1 MRSRRRIS
9 DLILAFTLSYLFT
22 IILLYA
28 VLDILLYAPPP
39 LEILRYFRVPT
50 DVFLDFFWD
59 FYFRLCRGLA
69 GFIIFATVSILTV
82 MGFLSGKARIPSLGS
97 IGLYLQVLGRFTFSM
112 LFYWICWGGIGYF
125 LRALLLPIRALGMGN
140 VVYVPYKILIL
151 LLEHTFPLM
160 GVNLPPTMLKRGL
173 SYTIMLLGFLI
184 FFFGAATWLYGK
196 FREYGIIDFWIY
208 RFSRHPQYLGF
219 IVWSYGL
226 LACPPSHYF
235 SPYYLIPPPSLLW
248 LILTL
253 IVIGSALNEES
264 SLIKKYGEEYA
275 RYRAETPFMIPL
287 PKSFVNFLTMPV
299 KALFGKNIPER
310 MREIVGTL
318 LIYGL
323 ILALLPTPTALK
335 P

>member
-1 MRSRRRIS
+1 MCGGRRIS
-9 DLILAFTLSYLFT
+9 DLILAFTLSFLFT
-22 IILLYA
+22 VILLYA

-50 DVFLDFFWD
+50 DVFLDF
-59 FYFRLCRGLA
+59 YFRLWIEADALCIGPT
-69 GFIIFATVSILTV
+69 GFIIFLIVLFVIYYGLV
-82 MGFLSGKARIPSLGS
+82 FRKARILSLGS
-97 IGLYLQVLGRFTFSM
+97 IGLYLQVLGRFTFLM
-112 LFYWICWGGIGYF
+112 F
-125 LRALLLPIRALGMGN
+125 LRWTGTVIFLSVLLLPIRALRIGDA
-140 VVYVPYKILIL
+140 VYVPYKILIL

-160 GVNLPPTMLKRGL
+160 GVHLPPTTLKRGL
-173 SYTIMLLGFLI
+173 SYTMMLLGFLI

-196 FREYGIIDFWIY
+196 FRGRGIIDFWVY

-219 IVWSYGL
+219 IFWSYGL
-226 LACPPSHYF
+226 LACPPSYW
-235 SPYYLIPPPSLLW
+235 LLPPPGLLW

-287 PKSFVNFLTMPV
+287 PKSFVNLLTMPV
-299 KALFGKNIPER
+299 RVLFGKNIPER
-310 MREIVGTL
+310 MREIIGTL